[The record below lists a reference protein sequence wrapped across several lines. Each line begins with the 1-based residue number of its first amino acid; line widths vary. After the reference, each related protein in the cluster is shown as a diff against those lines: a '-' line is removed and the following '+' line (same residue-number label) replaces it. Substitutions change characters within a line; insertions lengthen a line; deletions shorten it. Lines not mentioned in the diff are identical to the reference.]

1 MRRRTKRVLL
11 AAGLF
16 YILGSAPA
24 WAGATVDPTTP
35 DGLGGLFTIPNLAGG
50 AGKTLFEATNDS
62 NYELYTDLG
71 LTDVGEK
78 TAVILYAPFLGLGMA
93 MVRLAIGL
101 TWWLNALTSRDVGL
115 SNLGTSLQS
124 VAADLNVWLL
134 PTALAVGAV
143 IAYAS
148 ARAGRDALG
157 QVAWV
162 MGLGIA
168 SIAMAT
174 SAPQILHTI
183 DGARQLLARTV
194 SAVGPNTSEISTTPF
209 KWPGTDLDTGDP
221 TRDLSRASGDAVW
234 RSFAVVPWCQVQFGS
249 QEACSRY
256 GAKWLTLETNDD
268 KKDFIE
274 TQVIPQEGG
283 SDDAATVRFIKGHN
297 PSDRIVVSLFAL
309 VNGIGV
315 LLVIGGLA
323 LLALMPWVTALLLLF
338 LSTVFLC
345 LLCVPGRPRQL
356 GMTFLNTVAG
366 LVLLSALSTGV
377 LTGALLAVTAVTSI
391 APTQG
396 WLPAAVM
403 TTAILVAAWHARSIL
418 ERIVFVAGASAG
430 SRMGGLAAATGYLAM
445 RRAFSRSP
453 RSSSGTKAGAPKSG
467 SGPETAGTATS
478 RRGAAPGTPRFASY
492 GRGNGRA
499 SGAAAPAAAGGQGHT
514 PTATTNPRGAWQRG
528 NGHPEAEPSRWHPRE
543 SATSSSRRTTS
554 RPARPDIA
562 RARERLARRERG
574 EAPPSRGSYASRYE
588 QPTKS
593 PRAKGVAQPKGPR
606 FTDYTSQQRRSRAKS
621 TSAATASRPQPR
633 WSRSRRRDEG
643 QE

>member
-1 MRRRTKRVLL
+1 MKRRTRRVVL

-16 YILGSAPA
+16 YVLGSAPA
-24 WAGATVDPTTP
+24 WAGVAADPTTP
-35 DGLGGLFTIPNLAGG
+35 DGIGGLFTVPDLAGG
-50 AGKTLFEATNDS
+50 AGKTLFEATGDND
-62 NYELYTDLG
+62 YLLYTDLG

-101 TWWLNALTSRDVGL
+101 TWWLNALTSRDIGI
-115 SNLGTSLQS
+115 SNLGESLQT
-124 VAADLNVWLL
+124 VAANLNVWLL

-143 IAYAS
+143 IAYGS

-174 SAPQILHTI
+174 SAPQILQGI

-194 SAVGPNTSEISTTPF
+194 SAVGSNTSQVSNTPF
-209 KWPGTDLDTGDP
+209 KWPGANLDTGDDS
-221 TRDLSRASGDAVW
+221 RDLSRASGDAVW
-234 RSFAVVPWCQVQFGS
+234 RSFAVVPWCQEQFGS
-249 QEACSRY
+249 QAACERY
-256 GAKWLTLETNDD
+256 GAKWLTLKTDD
-268 KKDFIE
+268 DRKDFVNTEISR
-274 TQVIPQEGG
+274 QEGG
-283 SDDAATVRFIKGHN
+283 DDAATVRFIQGHN
-297 PSDRIVVSLFAL
+297 PSDRIVISLFAL

-315 LLVIGGLA
+315 LLIIGGLA

-338 LSTVFLC
+338 LATVFLC
-345 LLCVPGRPRQL
+345 LLCVPGRPRHI

-403 TTAILVAAWHARSIL
+403 TMAILIAAWHARSIL

-453 RSSSGTKAGAPKSG
+453 RSNSGTKPGAPRGG
-467 SGPETAGTATS
+467 SGPETAGTTTS
-478 RRGAAPGTPRFASY
+478 RRGAGPSTPRFASY

-499 SGAAAPAAAGGQGHT
+499 SGAAASAGAGGGQGHT

-528 NGHPEAEPSRWHPRE
+528 NGHPDADPSRWHPRE
-543 SATSSSRRTTS
+543 SGTSPSRRPTS
-554 RPARPDIA
+554 RTARPDVA

-588 QPTKS
+588 QPTRT
-593 PRAKGVAQPKGPR
+593 PRAKDAAQPKGPR

-621 TSAATASRPQPR
+621 TSAGPANRPQPR

>member
-1 MRRRTKRVLL
+1 MRRRTKRVML

-24 WAGATVDPTTP
+24 WAGVVADPTTP

-50 AGKTLFEATNDS
+50 SGKTLFEATNDS

-124 VAADLNVWLL
+124 VAANLNVWLL
-134 PTALAVGAV
+134 PTALAIGAV

-148 ARAGRDALG
+148 ARAGRDVLG

-194 SAVGPNTSEISTTPF
+194 SAVGPNTSEVSTTPF
-209 KWPGTDLDTGDP
+209 KWPGADLDTGDA

-249 QEACSRY
+249 QKACARY

-274 TQVIPQEGG
+274 TQIIPQEGG
-283 SDDAATVRFIKGHN
+283 SDDAPTVRFIKGHN

-315 LLVIGGLA
+315 LIVIGGLA

-453 RSSSGTKAGAPKSG
+453 RSSSAPKAGAPRSDT
-467 SGPETAGTATS
+467 GPEPAGTPTA
-478 RRGAAPGTPRFASY
+478 RRGASPGTPRFASY
-492 GRGNGRA
+492 GRGSGRA
-499 SGAAAPAAAGGQGHT
+499 SGAAAPTSTAAGQGHT
-514 PTATTNPRGAWQRG
+514 PTATTNPRGASQRG
-528 NGHPEAEPSRWHPRE
+528 SRHPEADPARWHPRE
-543 SATSSSRRTTS
+543 SGTSSASRRST
-554 RPARPDIA
+554 RPDVA

-588 QPTKS
+588 QPTGAS
-593 PRAKGVAQPKGPR
+593 RAKKEPTPRGPR
-606 FTDYTSQQRRSRAKS
+606 FTDYASQQRRTRAKS
-621 TSAATASRPQPR
+621 TSAAPASQPQPR
-633 WSRSRRRDEG
+633 WSRSRRRGEG